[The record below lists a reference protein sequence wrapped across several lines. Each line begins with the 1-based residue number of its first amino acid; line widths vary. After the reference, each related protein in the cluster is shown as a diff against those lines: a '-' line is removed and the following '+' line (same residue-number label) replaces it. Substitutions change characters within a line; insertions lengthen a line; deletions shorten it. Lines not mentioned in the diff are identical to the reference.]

1 MGSTDFVDPYLISG
15 TTVLRNLVGATTS
28 TELAAAEADLSFA
41 RATQLLNHPV
51 PATNDLAELKTIHF
65 RLFQDVYEWAG
76 ELRTVDVKK
85 DIPGAD
91 FFMPYGFIEL
101 AAAHC
106 FQDLAVEEHLK
117 GLEREAFVER
127 LAFHYEKINYVHP
140 FREGN
145 GRTQRV
151 FWNRVAL
158 EAGWELDWR
167 PVHGEENHLAARA
180 GSDDGNL
187 VPLINMFEKIV
198 APSATEPSE
207 AWPTQELRR
216 LSINTSDM
224 LTPTENRASIAG

>member
-28 TELAAAEADLSFA
+28 AELSAAEADLSFA
-41 RATQLLNHPV
+41 RATQLLNDPV

-76 ELRTVDVKK
+76 QLRAVDVKK
-85 DIPGAD
+85 DVPGAE
-91 FFMPYGFIEL
+91 FFMPFVHIEL

-106 FQDLAVEEHLK
+106 FHDLAEEEHLN

-158 EAGWELDWR
+158 EAGWQLDWR

-187 VPLINMFEKIV
+187 LPLINMFEKIV
-198 APSATEPSE
+198 APPAAESSE
-207 AWPTQELRR
+207 AWATQELRR
-216 LSINTSDM
+216 LSINTSD
-224 LTPTENRASIAG
+224 TEMGS